1 MSKKTK
7 VVPDENEVF
16 YFVKIEARISQT
28 ILKKLNKVKVQAHK
42 KIPGLIIWDRE
53 KKCKILVR
61 LYDSKI
67 ERTINSLGY
76 FQVVELGLEHFL
88 TCKGGKA

>member
-1 MSKKTK
+1 MTKKTK
-7 VVPDENEVF
+7 VVTDENEVF
-16 YFVKIEARISQT
+16 YLVKIEARIPQM

-42 KIPGLIIWDRE
+42 RIPGLIIWDRD

-67 ERTINSLGY
+67 ERTINNLRSS
-76 FQVVELGLEHFL
+76 QIVELALEHFL
-88 TCKGGKA
+88 TCKKGR